1 MDFDQMLET
10 WRAQKTAP
18 PYDVNREALRQVFQ
32 TEHARIRRELR
43 IRRWVLG
50 FLWILGTG
58 MAVWAA
64 FWIAITITN
73 GWPVIYAISAGVSS
87 VMFAFGVWALW
98 VSRAREPERDF
109 GNTLEEEVR
118 RSLALVDYQLSNAR
132 RLVMFILGA
141 ASISVTSMLF
151 FWTLNRS
158 QGIPDSS
165 FPGYGWSMVGLAA
178 WFGWAFYKTRNAT
191 PKLELRQRQLRE
203 VLAALDASE

>member
-1 MDFDQMLET
+1 M
-10 WRAQKTAP
+10 
-18 PYDVNREALRQVFQ
+18 NRVALRQALQ
-32 TEHARIRRELR
+32 SEEARVRGELR
-43 IRRWVLG
+43 SRRRG
-50 FLWILGTG
+50 LWFVWIFYTG
-58 MAVWAA
+58 LVVWAGL
-64 FWIAITITN
+64 WIAITITN
-73 GWPVIYAISAGVSS
+73 GWPTIYAIAAGVSFGI
-87 VMFAFGVWALW
+87 FAFGVGATW
-98 VSRAREPERDF
+98 VSRGPRPEPPRNF
-109 GNTLEEEVR
+109 GNTLQEEVR

-178 WFGWAFYKTRNAT
+178 WFGWAFYKTRNAMRKAT
-191 PKLELRQRQLRE
+191 PQLELRQRQLRE